1 MRKLSR
7 RSPYFL
13 RKFHFPRGKGN
24 MTGLEQKKRL
34 PMGAAFVYHIT
45 SQHLLITHSVRRC
58 TPARSRHRCR

>member
-34 PMGAAFVYHIT
+34 QRKPLLSIT
-45 SQHLLITHSVRRC
+45 LLTLNH
-58 TPARSRHRCR
+58 